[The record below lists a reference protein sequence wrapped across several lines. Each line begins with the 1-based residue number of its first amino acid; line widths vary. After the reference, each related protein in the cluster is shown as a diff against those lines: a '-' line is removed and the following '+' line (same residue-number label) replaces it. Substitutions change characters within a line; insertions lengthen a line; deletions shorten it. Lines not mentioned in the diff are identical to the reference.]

1 MDQSAMTLFA
11 RAPLDPPH
19 PAPRSVTRPVAPPST
34 PRTVLFE
41 DEVAPGVR
49 SAEPGEAR
57 LPDWLIPVAGGVVA
71 ALLGLM
77 LGGALAL

>member
-11 RAPLDPPH
+11 RAPLDPPR
-19 PAPRSVTRPVAPPST
+19 PAPRSVTPALAPPPT
-34 PRTVLFE
+34 PLTVLFE
-41 DEVAPGVR
+41 DETAPA
-49 SAEPGEAR
+49 AETAEAP
-57 LPDWLIPVAGGVVA
+57 LPEWLIPVAGGVVA